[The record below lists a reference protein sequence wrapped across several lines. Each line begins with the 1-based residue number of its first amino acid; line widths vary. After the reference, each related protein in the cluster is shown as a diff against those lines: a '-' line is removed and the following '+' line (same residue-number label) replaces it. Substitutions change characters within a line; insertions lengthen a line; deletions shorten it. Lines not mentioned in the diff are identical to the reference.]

1 MDRKVETYKN
11 WPKLMA
17 KNSLNNKET
26 SMVNIEGHR
35 YEIQSVKGRTKR
47 GSESMRLRM
56 CERERKRKR
65 KRERE
70 RERGERIER
79 SFW

>member
-1 MDRKVETYKN
+1 
-11 WPKLMA
+11 
-17 KNSLNNKET
+17 
-26 SMVNIEGHR
+26 MVNIEGHR

-47 GSESMRLRM
+47 GSERMCVRM

-70 RERGERIER
+70 REEKE
-79 SFW
+79 

>member
-1 MDRKVETYKN
+1 
-11 WPKLMA
+11 
-17 KNSLNNKET
+17 
-26 SMVNIEGHR
+26 MVNIEGHR